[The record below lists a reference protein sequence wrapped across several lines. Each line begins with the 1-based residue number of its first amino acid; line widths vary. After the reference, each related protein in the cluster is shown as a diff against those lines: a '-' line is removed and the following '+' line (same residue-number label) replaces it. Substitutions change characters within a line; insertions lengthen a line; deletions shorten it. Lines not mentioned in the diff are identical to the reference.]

1 MELVIKHFN
10 ELTNEELWA
19 IYKLRVDVFV
29 VEQNCPYPEVDAAD
43 KVAYHVWLKDETGI
57 QAYLRVLPAGAT
69 FQEPSVG
76 RVISVKR
83 RQGLGSQILAAGIRV
98 AKEKFG
104 ARTIVIG
111 AQLYARE
118 FYERAGFVQT
128 SPEYVEDGITHI
140 HMKLEL

>member
-29 VEQNCPYPEVDAAD
+29 VEQQCPYPEVDEAD
-43 KVAYHVWLKDETGI
+43 KVAYHVWLKDDTGI

-69 FQEPSVG
+69 FKEPSVG

-83 RQGLGSQILAAGIRV
+83 RQGLGSQILAVGIQV
-98 AKEKFG
+98 AKEKFH
-104 ARTIVIG
+104 AKTLIIG
-111 AQLYARE
+111 AQLYARA
-118 FYERAGFVQT
+118 FYEQAGFVQS
-128 SPEYVEDGITHI
+128 SPEYIEDGITHI

>member
-10 ELTNEELWA
+10 ELSNEELWA

-29 VEQNCPYPEVDAAD
+29 VEQKCPYPEVDEAD
-43 KVAYHVWLKDETGI
+43 KVAYHVYLKDETGI

-69 FQEPSVG
+69 FPEPSVG

-104 ARTIVIG
+104 AKTITIG
-111 AQLYARE
+111 AQVYARGL
-118 FYERAGFVQT
+118 YEKAGFVQS
-128 SPEYVEDGITHI
+128 SPEYIEDGITHI
-140 HMKLEL
+140 HMTLKL